1 MILTNDEEL
10 GNLAKHLTTQAKIPH
25 PWEYDH
31 DQIGYNFRMPNIN
44 ASLGVAQME
53 SLDTFIE
60 NKREL
65 AAMYKSFFESKG
77 IHFFSE
83 PENCYSNY
91 WLNAIIFDNRTERD
105 KFLEFTNS
113 KSVMTRPV
121 WRLMNK
127 LDMHKNCQ
135 SGNLDNAFWLEER
148 IVNIPSSMRK

>member
-1 MILTNDEEL
+1 
-10 GNLAKHLTTQAKIPH
+10 
-25 PWEYDH
+25 
-31 DQIGYNFRMPNIN
+31 MPNIN